1 MSKSHLDY
9 LMMVSGT
16 ESLNGGDT
24 GGENIDTG
32 AGNLGAGNTD
42 TSNIEAVIEEARAD
56 TAEAQVVVEQAAQ
69 AAEAAAEVL
78 EQHEE
83 VLQELTEEV
92 AGVESMRTGATTFNG
107 IAFADRY
114 NRCVKLNAQLGGRN
128 FNLCG
133 AESLNDLATA
143 KLFAVAGVEGFMD
156 TIKAGASKAIEFIKG
171 IFNSM
176 INFFVGLKSTADGL
190 ERQAKTL
197 ATTIAEK
204 APKSTIKLGAWNI
217 GCDYANAGLKGID
230 GILHAGVFDLISSSL
245 PAFMDLSKKLDG
257 IDVGQFRTAYKKVT
271 DDIKELAKAAGKPNV
286 SQTADKT
293 SVLMVHAGFR
303 VFAAFSEKFET
314 EAEAVSA
321 ARSIK
326 LTFGKTDDAG
336 KFTKGETELK
346 ASKGQLQSTLKGVHD
361 YVAELRDSKVAAKF
375 SKAERDRVIGTL
387 NVQIKGDHSESD
399 GKRDQAKKAIELC
412 KAIYV
417 SASGLTSSVDRLY
430 IYLANQILGAVK
442 AHF

>member
-1 MSKSHLDY
+1 MARSSLDY
-9 LMMVSGT
+9 LMMVAGT

-24 GGENIDTG
+24 GGESENNAG
-32 AGNLGAGNTD
+32 AGGTTVDTD
-42 TSNIEAVIEEARAD
+42 NIEAAVEQARAD

-69 AAEAAAEVL
+69 AAEEAAVVL

-83 VLQELTEEV
+83 VLQELVEEV
-92 AGVESMRTGATTFNG
+92 AGVESMRSGATTFNG
-107 IAFADRY
+107 MAFADRY
-114 NRCVKLNAQLGGRN
+114 NRCVKLNAQLGGRD
-128 FNLCG
+128 FNRCG
-133 AESLNDLATA
+133 AESLNDLASA
-143 KLFAVAGVEGFMD
+143 KMFSVAGVEGFMD

-197 ATTIAEK
+197 SATISSKE
-204 APKSTIKLGAWNI
+204 PKSKIKLGSWNI
-217 GCDYANAGLKGID
+217 GCDYANAGLRGID

-257 IDVGQFRTAYKKVT
+257 VDVGQFRTQYKKVT

-286 SQTADKT
+286 NQTADKT

-303 VFAAFSEKFET
+303 VFASFSEKFET
-314 EAEAVSA
+314 EAEAVAA

-326 LTFGKTDDAG
+326 LTFGKTDDAA
-336 KFTKGETELK
+336 KFTKGESDIK
-346 ASKGQLQSTLKGVHD
+346 ASKAQLESTLKGVHD
-361 YVAELRDSKVAAKF
+361 YVAELRDSKVSAKF

-387 NVQIKGDHSESD
+387 NVQIKGDHSEGD
-399 GKRDQAKKAIELC
+399 AKRESAKKAIDLC

-417 SASGLTSSVDRLY
+417 SASTLTSSVDRLY

>member
-1 MSKSHLDY
+1 MAKSHLDY
-9 LMMVSGT
+9 LMMVAGT
-16 ESLNGGDT
+16 ESLQGGDT
-24 GGENIDTG
+24 GGDNSLDNGGAGGGTIDT
-32 AGNLGAGNTD
+32 D
-42 TSNIEAVIEEARAD
+42 NIEAAVEQARAD

-69 AAEAAAEVL
+69 AAEEAAEVL
-78 EQHEE
+78 EEHEE
-83 VLQELTEEV
+83 VLAELVEEV
-92 AGVESMRTGATTFNG
+92 AGVESMRSGATTFNG
-107 IAFADRY
+107 MAFADRY
-114 NRCVKLNAQLGGRN
+114 NRCVKLNAQLGGRD
-128 FNLCG
+128 FNRCG

-143 KLFAVAGVEGFMD
+143 KMFSVAGVEGFMD

-197 ATTIAEK
+197 AATISSKE
-204 APKSTIKLGAWNI
+204 PKSKIKLGSWNI
-217 GCDYANAGLKGID
+217 GCDYGTAGLRGID

-257 IDVGQFRTAYKKVT
+257 IDVGQFRTQYKKVT

-286 SQTADKT
+286 NQTADKT

-303 VFAAFSEKFET
+303 VFASFNEKFET
-314 EAEAVSA
+314 EAEAVAA

-326 LTFGKTDDAG
+326 LTFGKTDDAA
-336 KFTKGETELK
+336 KFTKGESDIK
-346 ASKGQLQSTLKGVHD
+346 ASKAQLESTLKGVHD
-361 YVAELRDSKVAAKF
+361 YVAELRGSKVAAKF

-387 NVQIKGDHSESD
+387 NVQIKGDHSEGD
-399 GKRDQAKKAIELC
+399 AKRESAKKAIDLC

-417 SASGLTSSVDRLY
+417 SASTLTSSVDRLY

>member
-1 MSKSHLDY
+1 MSRSSLEY
-9 LMMVSGT
+9 LMMVAGT

-24 GGENIDTG
+24 GGENSTG
-32 AGNLGAGNTD
+32 LNDDGLGAGNAD
-42 TSNIEAVIEEARAD
+42 SVEAAVEEARAD

-69 AAEAAAEVL
+69 AAEAAAVVL
-78 EQHEE
+78 EEHEE
-83 VLQELTEEV
+83 TLAELVEEV
-92 AGVESMRTGATTFNG
+92 AGVESMRTGATPFNG

-114 NRCVKLNAQLGGRN
+114 NRCVKLNTLLGGRD
-128 FNLCG
+128 FNRCG
-133 AESLNDLATA
+133 AESLNDLASA
-143 KLFAVAGVEGFMD
+143 KLYAVAGVEGFMD

-197 ATTIAEK
+197 SATISSKE
-204 APKSTIKLGAWNI
+204 PKSKIKLGSWNI
-217 GCDYANAGLKGID
+217 GCDYANAGLRGID

-257 IDVGQFRTAYKKVT
+257 IDVGTFRTAYKKVT
-271 DDIKELAKAAGKPNV
+271 EDIKELAKAAGKPNV
-286 SQTADKT
+286 NQTNDKT

-336 KFTKGETELK
+336 KFTKGESDIK
-346 ASKGQLQSTLKGVHD
+346 ASKAQLESTLKGVHD

-387 NVQIKGDHSESD
+387 NVQIKSDHSESD
-399 GKRDQAKKAIELC
+399 GKRESAKKAIDLC

-417 SASGLTSSVDRLY
+417 SASSLTSSVDRLY

>member
-1 MSKSHLDY
+1 MARSSLEY
-9 LMMVSGT
+9 LMMVAGT

-24 GGENIDTG
+24 GGDD
-32 AGNLGAGNTD
+32 NLGNAGGGMND
-42 TSNIEAVIEEARAD
+42 GGDNIEAAVEQARAD

-69 AAEAAAEVL
+69 AAEEAAEVL

-83 VLQELTEEV
+83 VLAELVEEV
-92 AGVESMRTGATTFNG
+92 AGVESMRSGATPFNG

-114 NRCVKLNAQLGGRN
+114 NRCVKLNAQLDGRD
-128 FNLCG
+128 FNRCG
-133 AESLNDLATA
+133 AESLNDLVSA
-143 KLFAVAGVEGFMD
+143 KMFSVAGVEGFMES
-156 TIKAGASKAIEFIKG
+156 IKAGASKAIEFIKG

-197 ATTIAEK
+197 SATISSKE
-204 APKSTIKLGAWNI
+204 PKSKISLGSWNI
-217 GCDYANAGLKGID
+217 GCDYASAGLRGID
-230 GILHAGVFDLISSSL
+230 GILNAGVFDLISSSL

-271 DDIKELAKAAGKPNV
+271 DDIKELAKSAGKPNV
-286 SQTADKT
+286 NQTADKT

-303 VFAAFSEKFET
+303 VFASFNEKFET
-314 EAEAVSA
+314 EAEAVAA

-336 KFTKGETELK
+336 KFTKGETQIK
-346 ASKGQLQSTLKGVHD
+346 ASKAQLESTLKGVHD
-361 YVAELRDSKVAAKF
+361 YVGELRGSKVAAKF

-387 NVQIKGDHSESD
+387 NVQIKGDHGEGDAKRES
-399 GKRDQAKKAIELC
+399 AKKAIDLC

-417 SASGLTSSVDRLY
+417 SASTLTSSVDRLY